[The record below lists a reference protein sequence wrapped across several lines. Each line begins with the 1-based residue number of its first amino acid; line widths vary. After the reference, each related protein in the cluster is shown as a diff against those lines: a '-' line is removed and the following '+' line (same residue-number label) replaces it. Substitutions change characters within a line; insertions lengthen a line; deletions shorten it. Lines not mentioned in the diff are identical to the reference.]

1 VLVTIGQHFNEQ
13 FSIHLEHLALNV
25 HVILQVVVSLLSK
38 LDLLEVDLDTDVTH
52 VHILEAQVF
61 LQAESALVGD
71 VSESVK
77 QLFGPILEQRDLRL
91 KCLSLV
97 S

>member
-1 VLVTIGQHFNEQ
+1 M
-13 FSIHLEHLALNV
+13 
-25 HVILQVVVSLLSK
+25 ILQVVVSLLSK
-38 LDLLEVDLDTDVTH
+38 LDLLEVDLDTNVTH
-52 VHILEAQVF
+52 IHILETQVL

-71 VSESVK
+71 VSECVE